1 MIRKIFG
8 SGEASSGQD
17 DNSVANILQKYSSIF
32 EFSAIDIHGTTQ
44 HFSKYDGF
52 VTLTVNVA
60 SKWGLTRTNYEQL
73 QQLNTKYHD
82 RGLQI
87 LGFPCNQFGGQEPG
101 TDEEI
106 LEFTK
111 QFGVTFDM
119 FHKIDVN
126 GNSAIPLFKWLKER
140 LTGTLTNS
148 IKWNFTKFLCDRN
161 GQPFKRFGPK
171 TNPNELIPDIEKLL
185 SQTKS

>member
-1 MIRKIFG
+1 MFKKIFG
-8 SGEASSGQD
+8 GEAAANGASILAKY
-17 DNSVANILQKYSSIF
+17 NSFF
-32 EFSAIDIHGTTQ
+32 EFSAVDIHGESQ
-44 HFSKYDGF
+44 EFSKYKGL

-60 SKWGLTRTNYEQL
+60 SKWGLTKTNYEQL
-73 QQLNTKYHD
+73 QQINQKYYD
-82 RGLQI
+82 QGLRI

-101 TDEEI
+101 TDAEV

-119 FHKIDVN
+119 FHKVDVN
-126 GNSAIPLFKWLKER
+126 GDTASPLFKWLKER

-161 GQPFKRFGPK
+161 GKPYKRFGPK
-171 TNPNELIPDIEKLL
+171 TNPNDLIPDIETLL
-185 SQTKS
+185 SQSESE